1 MKRKLKLVFS
11 FFFKLFILLQFY
23 FDCGFAVEEIE
34 AENHFSKLHYC
45 NSESRIEKIEAH
57 NQRQEQDIF
66 SLKTVV
72 DEDKKMINLLNDR
85 VSQLEAL
92 VVSENS
98 KNRDKD
104 DSTTRSKRPARLLP
118 AHIL

>member
-11 FFFKLFILLQFY
+11 FFFRLIILLQFY
-23 FDCGFAVEEIE
+23 FDRGFAAEEIE
-34 AENHFSKLHYC
+34 AENHFSKLNYC
-45 NSESRIEKIEAH
+45 SSECRIEKIETH
-57 NQRQEQDIF
+57 NQRQEQEIVD
-66 SLKTVV
+66 LKTVV